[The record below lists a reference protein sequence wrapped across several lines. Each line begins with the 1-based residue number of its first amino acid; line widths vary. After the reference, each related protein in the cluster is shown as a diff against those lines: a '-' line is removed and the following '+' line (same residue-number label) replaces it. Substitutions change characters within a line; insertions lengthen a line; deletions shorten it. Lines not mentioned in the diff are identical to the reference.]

1 MDELL
6 DSYLDCPE
14 MRELWQQ
21 YVIGAKTLITNLDS
35 KTVYLHVVTYL
46 TITPWYNILKDYLLI
61 VFLYQ
66 FLKSGLYNVKAY
78 GIIGYPRHIL
88 RQGSRSM
95 VKWLLSSRLMRS
107 TVEKEVSKARASIEH
122 DLILNNDCLLDFPT
136 LPKKGLRED
145 HIIEEL
151 DILQDVLPHTD
162 WEEGKVSGAVYHGG
176 EDLIRLQSIAFE
188 KYSVANQLHPD
199 VFPAVRKMEAEVVSM
214 TLNMFNAP
222 IDEGACGTTTSGGT
236 ESLLLACLSAKM
248 YGLKHHGIT
257 EPEMIVP
264 VTAHAGFN
272 KAAYYFG
279 IKMHHVPVDP
289 KTYQV
294 DLHKMEKYIN
304 GNTVLLVGS
313 VPNFPHGI
321 NDDVEGLGK
330 LAQKHNL
337 RLHIDCCLGSF
348 IVAFM
353 EKAGFQN
360 VPIFDFRIPG
370 VTSISCDTHKYG
382 FAPKGSSIIMYR
394 NEDLRM
400 HQYFIEADWVGGLYG
415 SPTLAG
421 SRPGALVVGC
431 WATMVKFGEDGY
443 IESCRSIIE
452 AARKLRRYIEEEI
465 PALQIIG
472 DPQFSVISFT
482 SKKLDVY
489 ELSDRLSK
497 SGWHLNTLQNP
508 PALHLAVTRPSVA
521 AIDSLC
527 QLLSSTVQDMLNDP
541 DAKPSA
547 DGTSALYGVAG
558 SVKTAG
564 VADQLIVAFLDTLY
578 KLTPGNNNTK

>member
-1 MDELL
+1 MKLE
-6 DSYLDCPE
+6 SYLDCPE
-14 MRELWQQ
+14 LQALWQQ
-21 YVIGAKTLITNLDS
+21 YVIGSETYIRNLDAE
-35 KTVYLHVVTYL
+35 TVYLQVITYL
-46 TITPWYNILKDYLLI
+46 KVTPWYNILKDYLLV
-61 VFLYQ
+61 VFIYNI
-66 FLKSGLYNVKAY
+66 LKDSSYSVRAY
-78 GIIGYPRHIL
+78 GIIGYPKHL
-88 RQGSRSM
+88 VKQGSRATM
-95 VKWLLSSRLMRS
+95 KWLLSSRLMRG
-107 TVEKEVSKARASIEH
+107 TVAKEVNKARASLEK
-122 DLILNNDCLLDFPT
+122 DLILNNDCLLDFPV
-136 LPKKGLRED
+136 LPKQGLRED

-162 WEEGKVSGAVYHGG
+162 WEQGKVSGAVYHGG

-214 TLNMFNAP
+214 VLNMFNAP
-222 IDEGACGTTTSGGT
+222 IDQGACGTTTSGGT

-257 EPEMIVP
+257 EPEMVVP

-279 IKMHHVPVDP
+279 IKMHHVEVDP
-289 KTYQV
+289 VTYKV
-294 DLHKMEKYIN
+294 DLKKMERFIN
-304 GNTVLLVGS
+304 SNTILLVGS

-330 LAQKHNL
+330 LAQKYDL
-337 RLHIDCCLGSF
+337 RVHIDCCLGAF
-348 IVAFM
+348 VVAFM

-370 VTSISCDTHKYG
+370 VSSISCDTHKYG

-400 HQYFIEADWVGGLYG
+400 HQYFIEPNWVGGLYG

-452 AARKLRRYIEEEI
+452 AARKLRRYIETEI
-465 PALQIIG
+465 PDLQIIG

-482 SKKLDVY
+482 SKKIDVY

-508 PALHLAVTRPSVA
+508 PALHLAVTKPSVP

-527 QLLSSTVQDMLNDP
+527 ELLSRTVKEMVNDP

-558 SVKTAG
+558 SVATAG

-578 KLTPGNNNTK
+578 KLTPGGNRQ